1 MSDTSR
7 ITTFCAA
14 DGYAILARELAE
26 FRMLSY
32 QELIQFVGPSISR
45 RMTTSDSTE
54 YMLEVS
60 VRWLNTEDGDV
71 IVDGWIAVDDCGPM
85 RRLDDHFVVNRP

>member
-1 MSDTSR
+1 MGDTNR
-7 ITTFCAA
+7 ITTFCTA

-32 QELIQFVGPSISR
+32 QELTQFVGPSIPR
-45 RMTTSDSTE
+45 RVTTSDATK
-54 YMLEVS
+54 YLLEVTA
-60 VRWLNTEDGDV
+60 RWLNTEGGDI

-85 RRLDDHFVVNRP
+85 RRLDDYFVVNRP